1 MFSPN
6 EKKIIKDYNRQ
17 LDELL
22 DFVFSSDSFDKE
34 ILANNALTKNPD
46 FNPGFIKKFKG
57 LKVKKNNKFFFYYL
71 LIYFFKS
78 FAYLVLFFLKKT
90 LFIIFSKKVN
100 FLDYKN
106 FFVLDIFLLSK
117 STVKKNKFEDRYL
130 SRVAENLDKNNK
142 KFLYLPVF
150 YDDGFNLF
158 NWIKVYKILSSSKF
172 EFLTEFQLVSWRHS
186 FEMFIFIFKYSIQ
199 LFKLIKFVE
208 NSKFSDEYLIYSL
221 YDSIKHSSLSAY
233 VRYIMGREMAKKN
246 NSFTLLSYCE
256 YQDIDRLL
264 FKSLREYSPNVK
276 IIAYQMFRKHEFFMN
291 MDIPEQNKIFGFAPD
306 KVIVNGKFY
315 IPKNSS
321 YEYQSASVRNTEVFK
336 YKSSKN
342 AKEFLLLLPYIESE
356 AKKMTQIFIN
366 SLSFLVCPK
375 IKLHPVLGKGVL
387 SKFNLDQDIVADD
400 DFYSMVSKTGVI
412 FTSVGGAALE
422 AISMGISI
430 IIFKD
435 HKEPQINP
443 LIELGKG
450 IIWDEASNSDELI
463 SKFSSLMQ
471 LRQDNYEKVEKL
483 SLEYQRLFFTNPSS
497 ELIKET
503 YRV

>member
-1 MFSPN
+1 
-6 EKKIIKDYNRQ
+6 
-17 LDELL
+17 
-22 DFVFSSDSFDKE
+22 
-34 ILANNALTKNPD
+34 
-46 FNPGFIKKFKG
+46 
-57 LKVKKNNKFFFYYL
+57 
-71 LIYFFKS
+71 
-78 FAYLVLFFLKKT
+78 
-90 LFIIFSKKVN
+90 
-100 FLDYKN
+100 
-106 FFVLDIFLLSK
+106 
-117 STVKKNKFEDRYL
+117 
-130 SRVAENLDKNNK
+130 
-142 KFLYLPVF
+142 
-150 YDDGFNLF
+150 
-158 NWIKVYKILSSSKF
+158 
-172 EFLTEFQLVSWRHS
+172 
-186 FEMFIFIFKYSIQ
+186 
-199 LFKLIKFVE
+199 
-208 NSKFSDEYLIYSL
+208 
-221 YDSIKHSSLSAY
+221 
-233 VRYIMGREMAKKN
+233 
-246 NSFTLLSYCE
+246 
-256 YQDIDRLL
+256 
-264 FKSLREYSPNVK
+264 
-276 IIAYQMFRKHEFFMN
+276 
-291 MDIPEQNKIFGFAPD
+291 
-306 KVIVNGKFY
+306 
-315 IPKNSS
+315 
-321 YEYQSASVRNTEVFK
+321 VRNTEVFK

-483 SLEYQRLFFTNPSS
+483 SLEYQRIFFTNPSS
-497 ELIKET
+497 ELIKGT